1 MALQA
6 IAPAEGPPEGIHSL
20 ADISR
25 VHSRLTP
32 QRPALAF
39 EGRTTTYE
47 QLDARASQ
55 VAQGLIA
62 MGVKPG
68 DRVAHLGKNTDLYL
82 ELLLGAAKAGA
93 VMTPVNW
100 RLAPRE
106 FAYIINDCEAKVLF
120 VGPEFIA
127 AVEGLGEP
135 LRVGEIVGM
144 EAPFKGRAFVEWRDA
159 QPTRDP
165 QILIKRD
172 SAGVQLYTS
181 GTTGNP
187 KGAVLSHRNLVGMP
201 QASKTYPWSRWSAD
215 DVSLFAM
222 PCFHIGGT
230 GWAILGLMHG
240 AFNVIAREFDPTKVL
255 DFIEN
260 WRITKL
266 FMVPAALQVV
276 VRNPKARSIDY
287 SQLKYIMYG
296 ASPMPL
302 ALLRECMEVFG
313 CGFVQLYGMTETT
326 GSVTALGPE
335 DHDLAGNPKMISA
348 GKPLPGVELAI
359 LDAAGERVP
368 VGSVGEV
375 AIRSMTNMQG
385 YWKLPQE
392 TARTMGADGWLRTGD
407 AGYLDADGY
416 LYIHDRV
423 KDMIISGGENI
434 YPAEVENAIYGH
446 PHVSEVA
453 VIGIPSEKWGEEV
466 KAVVALK
473 PERAAGSGVDPRMG
487 ARKNCGV
494 QSAEERGFHRGAAEE
509 SVREDFAQGVAR
521 AVLAGTAA
529 TSQLGIWDRCRL

>member
-1 MALQA
+1 MNVQVNQ
-6 IAPAEGPPEGIHSL
+6 APAEGPPEGIHSL
-20 ADISR
+20 ADIVR

-62 MGVKPG
+62 LGVRPG
-68 DRVAHLGKNTDLYL
+68 DRVAHLGKNTDLYI

-93 VMTPVNW
+93 VITPVNW

-106 FAYIINDCEAKVLF
+106 FAYIIDDCEAKALF
-120 VGPEFIA
+120 VGPEFVA
-127 AVEGLGEP
+127 AVEGLAEP
-135 LRVGEIVGM
+135 LRVGEIIGM
-144 EAPFKGRAFVEWRDA
+144 EAPFKGRSFGAWRDA
-159 QPTRDP
+159 QPAHDP

-201 QASKTYPWSRWSAD
+201 QSSRTYVWSRWSAD

-240 AFNVIAREFDPTKVL
+240 ALNVIAREFDPTKVL

-276 VRNPKARSIDY
+276 VRNPKARAVDY

-335 DHDLAGNPKMISA
+335 DHNLAGNPKMSSA
-348 GKPLPGVELAI
+348 GKALPGVELAI
-359 LDAAGERVP
+359 LNAAGERMP
-368 VGSVGEV
+368 VGTVGEV
-375 AIRSMTNMQG
+375 AVRSMTNMQG

-392 TARTMGADGWLRTGD
+392 TARTIGPDNWLRTGD
-407 AGYLDADGY
+407 AGYMDADGY
-416 LYIHDRV
+416 LFIHDRV

-446 PHVSEVA
+446 PDVSEVA

-466 KAVVALK
+466 KAIVALK
-473 PERAAGSGVDPRMG
+473 PGAQQDPNSIIAWARERIAAYKVPKSVD
-487 ARKNCGV
+487 
-494 QSAEERGFHRGAAEE
+494 FI
-509 SVREDFAQGVAR
+509 
-521 AVLAGTAA
+521 AVLPRNPSGKILRRELRAPYWQGR
-529 TSQLGIWDRCRL
+529 QRQIN

>member
-6 IAPAEGPPEGIHSL
+6 SAPAEGPPEGIHSL

-25 VHSRLTP
+25 VHARLTP
-32 QRPALAF
+32 QRPAIAF

-47 QLDARASQ
+47 QLDTRASQ
-55 VAQGLIA
+55 VAHALIA
-62 MGVKPG
+62 SGVKPG
-68 DRVAHLGKNTDLYL
+68 DRVAYLGKNTDFYL
-82 ELLLGAAKAGA
+82 ELLLGAAKAGG

-127 AVEGLGEP
+127 AVEGLAEP
-135 LRVGEIVGM
+135 LRVGEIIGV
-144 EAPFKGRAFVEWRDA
+144 EAPFKGRSYTEWRDA

-165 QILIKRD
+165 QTLIKRD
-172 SAGVQLYTS
+172 SAAVQLYTS

-187 KGAVLSHRNLVGMP
+187 KGAVLTHRNLVGMP
-201 QASKTYPWSRWSAD
+201 QSSRTYTWSKWSAD
-215 DVSLFAM
+215 DVSLCAM

-230 GWAILGLMHG
+230 GWSILGMMHG
-240 AFNVIAREFDPTKVL
+240 ALNVVAREFDPSKVL

-276 VRNPKARSIDY
+276 VRNPKARAVDY
-287 SQLKYIMYG
+287 SQLKYILYG

-335 DHDLAGNPKMISA
+335 DHDLAGNPRMISA
-348 GKPLPGVELAI
+348 GKALPNVELAI
-359 LDAAGERVP
+359 LNAAGEALP

-375 AIRSMTNMQG
+375 AVRSLTNMQG

-392 TARTMGADGWLRTGD
+392 TARTIGADGWLRTGD
-407 AGYLDADGY
+407 AGYMDADGY
-416 LYIHDRV
+416 LFIHDRV

-446 PHVSEVA
+446 PDVSEVA
-453 VIGIPSEKWGEEV
+453 VIGIPSERWGEEV
-466 KAVVALK
+466 KAIVALK
-473 PERAAGSGVDPRMG
+473 PGAVADPNAIIAWARERIAAYKVPKSVD
-487 ARKNCGV
+487 
-494 QSAEERGFHRGAAEE
+494 FI
-509 SVREDFAQGVAR
+509 
-521 AVLAGTAA
+521 AVLPRNPSGKILRRELRAPYWQGR
-529 TSQLGIWDRCRL
+529 QRQVN

>member
-6 IAPAEGPPEGIHSL
+6 SAPAEGPPEGIHSL

-25 VHSRLTP
+25 VHARLTP
-32 QRPALAF
+32 QRPAIAF

-47 QLDARASQ
+47 QLDTRASQ
-55 VAQGLIA
+55 VAHALIA
-62 MGVKPG
+62 SGVKPG
-68 DRVAHLGKNTDLYL
+68 DRVAYLGKNTDFYL
-82 ELLLGAAKAGA
+82 ELLLGAAKAGG

-127 AVEGLGEP
+127 AVEGLAEP
-135 LRVGEIVGM
+135 LRVGEIIGV
-144 EAPFKGRAFVEWRDA
+144 EAPFKGRSYTEWRDA

-165 QILIKRD
+165 QTLIKRD
-172 SAGVQLYTS
+172 SAAVQLYTS

-187 KGAVLSHRNLVGMP
+187 KGAVLTHRNLVGMP
-201 QASKTYPWSRWSAD
+201 QSSRTYTWSKWSAD
-215 DVSLFAM
+215 DVSLCAM

-230 GWAILGLMHG
+230 GWSILGMMHG
-240 AFNVIAREFDPTKVL
+240 ALNVVAREFDPSKVL

-276 VRNPKARSIDY
+276 VRNPKARAVDY
-287 SQLKYIMYG
+287 SQLKYILYG

-335 DHDLAGNPKMISA
+335 DHDLAGNPRMISA
-348 GKPLPGVELAI
+348 GKALPNVELAI
-359 LDAAGERVP
+359 LNAAGEALP

-375 AIRSMTNMQG
+375 AVRSMTNMQG

-392 TARTMGADGWLRTGD
+392 TARTIGADGWLRTGD
-407 AGYLDADGY
+407 AGYIDADGY
-416 LYIHDRV
+416 LFIHDRV

-446 PHVSEVA
+446 PDVSEVA
-453 VIGIPSEKWGEEV
+453 VIGIPSERWGEEV
-466 KAVVALK
+466 KAIVALK
-473 PERAAGSGVDPRMG
+473 PGASQNPDSIIAWARERIAAYKVPKSVDFIPILPRNPSGKILR
-487 ARKNCGV
+487 
-494 QSAEERGFHRGAAEE
+494 
-509 SVREDFAQGVAR
+509 RELRTPYWQGRQRQVN
-521 AVLAGTAA
+521 
-529 TSQLGIWDRCRL
+529 